1 MLPLYII
8 LGVAG
13 GGLALASAFLGGHG
27 HDGDVSHDLDHHGE
41 VDHHGDGDSA
51 MWLPFLSL
59 RFWTYGLMVFGL
71 CGWLLTIEGSN
82 PAASILMISIIT
94 GIVMGTAVSNLMR
107 ILKRMQVDSNTNSA
121 DLLGM
126 SALVTV
132 PIRSKLDGKV
142 RATIK
147 GDLLDFLARSNDER
161 EFESGEEVVIVA
173 VENDRVRVIAKS
185 ELI

>member
-1 MLPLYII
+1 MLPIYII

-13 GGLALASAFLGGHG
+13 GGLALASAFLGGHD
-27 HDGDVSHDLDHHGE
+27 HDGDVSHDHDHHGE
-41 VDHHGDGDSA
+41 GDAG

-82 PAASILMISIIT
+82 PAPSILMISIIT
-94 GIVMGTAVSNLMR
+94 GVVMGTAVSYLMR

-132 PIRSKLDGKV
+132 PIRSNLEGKV
-142 RATIK
+142 RATVK

-161 EFESGEEVVIVA
+161 EFASGEEVVIVA

-185 ELI
+185 ELV